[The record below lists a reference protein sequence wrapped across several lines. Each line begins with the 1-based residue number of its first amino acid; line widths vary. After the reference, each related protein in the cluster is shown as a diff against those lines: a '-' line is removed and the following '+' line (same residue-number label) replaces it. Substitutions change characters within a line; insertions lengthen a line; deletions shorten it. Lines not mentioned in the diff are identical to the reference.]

1 MRRKGIITAIALC
14 ERRSTMKKTMFT
26 LIAGL
31 LISCAWTL
39 TAQAQLARTFV
50 STTGNDANTCD
61 RDAPCRNF
69 IEAISK
75 TVAGGE
81 VTALDSGSYGRITVT
96 KSLTIQGAPG
106 AAVMVSRNAA
116 INPVVFVN
124 LNDQYMKVVLRNL
137 QISKPF
143 GDGPNKGIE
152 FWGAGSLH
160 VENCIIS
167 GFDYASTD
175 TGISATFSVGLQDK
189 NKLFLKNTIIR
200 DNTVGIQLGGTVDA
214 SIDNC
219 RIENNVIGVEA
230 KNKRTTISHSF
241 VAGTLT
247 GIEIHARARVYVE
260 TCVVTN
266 NNMGIV
272 TLNTE
277 STGQGIVYVSNTGI
291 FGNDTGIGGS
301 GYSLS
306 FGNNRLANNNFN
318 GVFSETLSQQ

>member
-1 MRRKGIITAIALC
+1 
-14 ERRSTMKKTMFT
+14 MKKTMFT

-31 LISCAWTL
+31 LVSCAGAL
-39 TAQAQLARTFV
+39 SVQAQLARTFV

-69 IEAISK
+69 NEAITK
-75 TVAGGE
+75 TAAGGE
-81 VTALDSGSYGRITVT
+81 VTALESGSYGRITVR

-106 AAVMVSRNAA
+106 AAVMVSRLTKA
-116 INPVVFVN
+116 PVVFVE
-124 LNDQYMKVVLRNL
+124 LETAMKVVLRNL
-137 QISKPF
+137 QISKPH
-143 GDGPNKGIE
+143 GDGPNKGID
-152 FWGAGSLH
+152 FRSPGSLH

-167 GFDYASTD
+167 GFDFAATD
-175 TGISATFSVGLQDK
+175 TGIFASRPAGPPGALLSGGLIVKD
-189 NKLFLKNTIIR
+189 TDIR
-200 DNTVGIQLGGTVDA
+200 GNAVGIQLEG
-214 SIDNC
+214 SIRGSFDNC
-219 RIENNVIGVEA
+219 RIENNVIGVRP
-230 KNKRTTISHSF
+230 KNTRTTISHSF
-241 VAGTLT
+241 VASNLT
-247 GIEIHARARVYVE
+247 GIEIWDGGTAYVE

-291 FGNDTGIGGS
+291 FGNDTGIAGS

-318 GVFSETLSQQ
+318 GLFNETLEQK

>member
-1 MRRKGIITAIALC
+1 
-14 ERRSTMKKTMFT
+14 MKKTTFT

-106 AAVMVSRNAA
+106 AAVMVSRTGAT
-116 INPVVFVN
+116 NPVVFVN
-124 LNDQYMKVVLRNL
+124 LDDQYKKVVLRNL

-152 FWGAGSLH
+152 FFGAGSLH
-160 VENCIIS
+160 VENCVIS
-167 GFDYASTD
+167 GFDHDQTD
-175 TGISATFSVGLQDK
+175 TGISATFSVGPLDK
-189 NKLFLKNTIIR
+189 NKLFLKDTIIR
-200 DNTVGIQLGGTVDA
+200 DNAVGIQLGGTINA

-219 RIENNVIGVEA
+219 RIENNVIGVRVE
-230 KNKRTTISHSF
+230 NKRTTISHSLM
-241 VAGTLT
+241 AGNLT
-247 GIEIHARARVYVE
+247 GIEIHARATAYVE

-266 NNMGIV
+266 NNQGIV
-272 TLNTE
+272 TLKTE
-277 STGQGIVYVSNTGI
+277 SNGEGVVYVSNTGI

-306 FGNNRLANNNFN
+306 FGNNRLSNNNFN
-318 GVFSETLSQQ
+318 GMFTETLPQH